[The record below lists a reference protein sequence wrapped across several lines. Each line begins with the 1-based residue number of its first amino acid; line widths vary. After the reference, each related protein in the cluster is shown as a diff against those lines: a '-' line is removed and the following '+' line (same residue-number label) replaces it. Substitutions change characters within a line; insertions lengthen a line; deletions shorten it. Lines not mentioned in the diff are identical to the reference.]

1 MSKIARKAKVLSRM
15 KWLVEYKTN
24 KPCADCGKIFDPVC
38 MDFHHREPHLKVDG
52 IRELLRDGYSMEKVM
67 IEIKK
72 CDILCACCHRLR
84 HKNEPVLK
92 VASRTKSKA
101 VLPL

>member
-24 KPCADCGKIFDPVC
+24 KPCADCGK
-38 MDFHHREPHLKVDG
+38 REPHLKVDE
-52 IRELLRDGYSMEKVM
+52 IRGLLRDGYSMEKVM